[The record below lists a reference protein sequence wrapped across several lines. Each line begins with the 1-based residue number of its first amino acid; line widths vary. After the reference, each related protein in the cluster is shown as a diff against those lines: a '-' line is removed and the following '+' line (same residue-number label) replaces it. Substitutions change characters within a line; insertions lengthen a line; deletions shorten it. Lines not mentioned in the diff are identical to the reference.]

1 MRLRR
6 RRVERGAVA
15 IEVPFVVGLVLIPFG
30 LLVVTVPTWVER
42 QTMVR
47 DAAAEAARAVALDP
61 RSGVRIGDAAAAD
74 LVAGYGLDADVT
86 VEWAGALSPGSEV
99 TATASV
105 DVPVLDLPVFGA
117 IGGQT
122 ITRSHTERV
131 ADYGSGAP

>member
-61 RSGVRIGDAAAAD
+61 RSGIGIGDAAAAD

>member
-1 MRLRR
+1 M
-6 RRVERGAVA
+6 
-15 IEVPFVVGLVLIPFG
+15 IGLVLIPFG

-61 RSGVRIGDAAAAD
+61 DAGTAIGQAAARQVVD
-74 LVAGYGLDADVT
+74 GYGLDSPVSVA
-86 VEWAGALSPGSEV
+86 WSGALSPGAEV

-105 DVPVLDLPVFGA
+105 DVPVLELPLFGA

-131 ADYGSGAP
+131 ADYGAGPP